1 MRSFLSRRTVQDA
14 DSCDLISFLMLLV
27 AVHGLRMM
35 RTVFGK
41 ALCELLCEVFGR
53 SFFSF
58 LHDVSLIWIKDW
70 EPHLGLVRQSAKKT
84 AFLTGVVRQSGWR
97 VSPAEQ
103 ARKYIFKKPKHKT
116 MRAAEAMP
124 L

>member
-41 ALCELLCEVFGR
+41 ALGELLCEVFGR

-58 LHDVSLIWIKDW
+58 FARCVIDLDKG
-70 EPHLGLVRQSAKKT
+70 LGAPTWGSYVKAPKKQH
-84 AFLTGVVRQSGWR
+84 F
-97 VSPAEQ
+97 
-103 ARKYIFKKPKHKT
+103 
-116 MRAAEAMP
+116 
-124 L
+124 